1 MKLIRGFCPT
11 GAVITIMLSL
21 LVGCLAK
28 DPANGGKKSAVGYS
42 PISVT
47 DRPNSGD
54 TMTNEEDVVQTA
66 VELRHFIDPFD
77 GTYKTKLTIPKN
89 YKGNLYLA
97 GLNIATLRDKL
108 VKVRFKIGRELEPI
122 TVTATVGRAPGLTAE
137 TDVQV
142 LIMDFSQAPFKN
154 LRLPYDLFDYNL
166 YTEDQEGV
174 IDPRNGGLYCRG
186 LGLDD
191 DPTFQGSSS
200 KPRCDAVGDRCLYA
214 YAKILDAGL
223 YENGISTIPSEPQ
236 IDFSGLGYNFDTAEN
251 MLKKCLPNNGLLKYT
266 YDGVDTYKLNT
277 SGDEALRG
285 AATDYTDG
293 DTVLTIGTRFFTYEG
308 PYRVVGKNTWE
319 ISEAAAVGPNEPG
332 KQPST
337 LFYTSYPSSSVEH
350 GILSFLFPIAGR
362 LELDKG
368 IQYLGSDEHAAF
380 PPLIFYPRDLHTLL
394 AAGESRH
401 MDGCNLRVTHYDAWA
416 NEGIGSCNI
425 SAKIEVFTLE
435 NGKEKILAS
444 THKIDGTTMKVSN
457 VKLQVIRASL
467 TDYLGKEV
475 LYTAMKS
482 CNSSLSCGA
491 SECCFNNRCW
501 GKELVGQCLEDSS
514 YQGNFRVG
522 ASCVSDYECA
532 SFCCNPSTGR
542 CAVHTNTADPPVLCS
557 KPPGGTCVTKEY
569 CMQETI
575 STCLIVRTGQ
585 DTFGNVTCT
594 LRCYAKQVNGDC
606 REGICISPVSPAIPS
621 FDPSNPD
628 CSTAVDPP

>member
-1 MKLIRGFCPT
+1 MRLIRVFCST
-11 GAVITIMLSL
+11 NAVIAVMLAL
-21 LVGCLAK
+21 LMGCLAK
-28 DPANGGKKSAVGYS
+28 QPANGGKKALVGFA
-42 PISVT
+42 PIST
-47 DRPNSGD
+47 STRPYSGD

-97 GLNIATLRDKL
+97 GLNISSLRDKL
-108 VKVRFKIGRELEPI
+108 VKVRFQFGRELEPV
-122 TVTATVGRAPGLTAE
+122 TVTATIGRAPGLTAE

-142 LIMDFSQAPFKN
+142 LIMDFSQSPFKD

-166 YTEDQEGV
+166 YSDDDDEIV
-174 IDPRNGGLYCRG
+174 VDPRNGGLYCRG
-186 LGLDD
+186 LRLDD

-200 KPRCDAVGDRCLYA
+200 KPRCDTAGDRCLYA

-236 IDFSGLGYNFDTAEN
+236 IDFSGLGYNNDTPEN
-251 MLKKCLPNNGLLKYT
+251 MLKKCLPNNGGLRYIC
-266 YDGVDTYKLNT
+266 DISDNCKLSAD
-277 SGDEALRG
+277 SGDVTSPG
-285 AATDYTDG
+285 TATDYTDG
-293 DTVLTIGTRFFTYEG
+293 TMVLSIGTRTFTYEG
-308 PYRVVGKNTWE
+308 PYRVVGKSNWE
-319 ISEAAAVGPNEPG
+319 ISEGAAVGPNGPG
-332 KQPST
+332 KQPTT
-337 LFYTSYPSSSVEH
+337 LFYTSTPTTSVEH
-350 GILSFLFPIAGR
+350 GVLSFLFPIAGR
-362 LELDKG
+362 LELDKD
-368 IQYLGSDEHAAF
+368 IQYLGSDTA
-380 PPLIFYPRDLHTLL
+380 PIIFQPRTLHTLL
-394 AAGESRH
+394 SAGDTRH

-425 SAKIEVFTLE
+425 TAKIEVFTIE
-435 NGKEKILAS
+435 DGKEKILAS
-444 THKIDGTTMKVSN
+444 THKVDGTTMKVSN
-457 VKLQVIRASL
+457 VKLQLLRASL
-467 TDYLGKEV
+467 TDYQGNEV

-482 CNSSLSCGA
+482 CNSSLSCGV

-514 YQGNFRVG
+514 YQGNLRVG

-532 SFCCNPSTGR
+532 SFCCNPSNGR
-542 CAVHTNTADPPVLCS
+542 CAVHTTNSEPAVLCS

-569 CMQETI
+569 CMQETVT
-575 STCLIVRTGQ
+575 TCLIVKTGQ

-606 REGICISPVSPAIPS
+606 REGICVSPVSPAIPS

-628 CSTAVDPP
+628 CTTAVDPP